1 MVNRDL
7 DMEIINRSYNYF
19 ENKFIN
25 KNKVL
30 LSYSCILFLCMFVC
44 FKLKIVLRGLIIP
57 LIYQKISVS
66 LREEWCTPIRKRRC
80 FLSQVVVSSDLL
92 LRKVLLLVSNMNVY
106 EINHV
111 STCSV
116 LALKG
121 KRTKDGNFVLNV
133 PFSQLQG
140 AL

>member
-66 LREEWCTPIRKRRC
+66 LREEWCTPIRKRGC

>member
-7 DMEIINRSYNYF
+7 AVEIINRPHNYF
-19 ENKFIN
+19 ENKFN

-30 LSYSCILFLCMFVC
+30 LSYSYILLLCMFVC
-44 FKLKIVLRGLIIP
+44 FKLKIALPGLIIP

-66 LREEWCTPIRKRRC
+66 LREEWCTPVCKRGC
-80 FLSQVVVSSDLL
+80 FLSQMVVSSDPLL
-92 LRKVLLLVSNMNVY
+92 WKVLLLVSNMNVY
-106 EINHV
+106 EINHI
-111 STCSV
+111 SACSV
-116 LALKG
+116 LPLKV